1 MKAPSTGVRTAAAA
15 VLALSM
21 AALSAA
27 GCGQR
32 RPDAGP
38 RQGDDTVKVSDINL
52 QPRDKVVEGGTLR
65 WGINEFPTQ
74 WNRNHIDGNLAMAAV
89 VSNALL
95 PSAFTSDGR
104 ARLSADRDYVLDARI
119 TARSPRQVVTYTLN
133 PKARWSDGKP
143 ITWADY
149 RAQWQVMRG
158 EDPAF
163 RIVSATGYQDIA
175 GVARGDGEHEVVV
188 TFARPFGDWKALF
201 SPLLPASANEN
212 AEAFNTSWL
221 NAIPVTAGPFK
232 VGALD
237 QTAKTVTLVRD
248 PAWWGDRAKL
258 DRIVY
263 RAAEQDSLTGMFGN
277 GELDVADI
285 GPSAPDYARARSA
298 AGAQVRLAAGPD
310 FRHFTFNGSSEKL
323 SDVRVRRAIQLGIDR
338 AAIARSDLQGLDW
351 PVTPLNNHFFM
362 PAQEGYRDNAG
373 TFGVFDPE
381 RAKRLLDEAGWK
393 LDGAVRKKDGHPLEL
408 RFVVPAGSQL
418 SKSEGEL
425 AQSMLAKIGV
435 KLTLRAVPGDDFFT
449 KYVIPGNF
457 DIAPFAYI
465 GTPFPVSSSYGAY
478 ANSPDG
484 KTWNA
489 NLGRSGSKAIDAALD
504 RAVANLDPGKARADV
519 NAADRLIWEQA
530 NVLPLYQRPQVV
542 AVKETLA
549 NIGARGFH
557 DLRYQDIGF
566 TR

>member
-1 MKAPSTGVRTAAAA
+1 MKAPLTGVRLVVAA
-15 VLALSM
+15 VLALTQ
-21 AALSAA
+21 A
-27 GCGQR
+27 GCGTR
-32 RPDAGP
+32 GPSGGAG
-38 RQGDDTVKVSDINL
+38 QGDDTIKASDINL
-52 QPRDKVVEGGTLR
+52 QPRDKVKEGGTLR

-74 WNRNHIDGNLAMAAV
+74 WNRNHIDGNLAVAAV

-95 PSAFTSDGR
+95 PSAFTSDGN
-104 ARLSADRDYVLDARI
+104 ARLSVNRDYVLEARI
-119 TARSPRQVVTYTLN
+119 TDRSPHQVVTYTLN

-149 RAQWQVMRG
+149 RAQWEVMRG
-158 EDPAF
+158 ADPAF

-175 GVARGDGEHEVVV
+175 KVERGAGEHEVVV
-188 TFARPFGDWKALF
+188 TFTRPFGDWQALF
-201 SPLLPASANEN
+201 GPLLPASVNEN
-212 AEAFNTSWL
+212 AEAFNSSWV
-221 NAIPVTAGPFK
+221 NAIPLTAGPFK

-298 AGAQVRLAAGPD
+298 TGAQVRLAAGPD
-310 FRHFTFNGSSEKL
+310 FRHFTLNGSSEKL
-323 SDVRVRRAIQLGIDR
+323 RDVRVRQAIQLGVDR
-338 AAIARSDLQGLDW
+338 MSIARSDLQGLDW
-351 PVTPLNNHFFM
+351 PATPLGNHFFM
-362 PAQEGYRDNAG
+362 PTQEGYRDNAG
-373 TFGVFDPE
+373 SFGAHDPA
-381 RAKRLLDEAGWK
+381 RAERLLDEAGWK
-393 LDGAVRKKDGHPLEL
+393 LDGTVRKKAGDPLDL

-435 KLTLRAVPGDDFFT
+435 KLTIQAVPGDDFFT

-478 ANSPDG
+478 VNSPDG

-489 NLGRSGSKAIDAALD
+489 NLGRSGSDDIDAALD
-504 RAVANLDPGKARADV
+504 RAVAALDPARARAGV
-519 NAADRLIWEQA
+519 NAADRLIWAQA

-542 AVKETLA
+542 AVKDTLA
-549 NIGARGFH
+549 NVGARGFH

>member
-1 MKAPSTGVRTAAAA
+1 MKAPLTGVRLVVAA
-15 VLALSM
+15 VLALTQ
-21 AALSAA
+21 A
-27 GCGQR
+27 GCGTR
-32 RPDAGP
+32 GPSAGAG
-38 RQGDDTVKVSDINL
+38 QGDDTIKASDINL
-52 QPRDKVVEGGTLR
+52 QPRDKVKEGGTLR

-74 WNRNHIDGNLAMAAV
+74 WNRNHIDGNLAVAAV

-95 PSAFTSDGR
+95 PSAFTSDGN
-104 ARLSADRDYVLDARI
+104 ARLSVNRDYVLEARI
-119 TARSPRQVVTYTLN
+119 TDRSPHQVVTYTLN

-149 RAQWQVMRG
+149 RAQWEVMRG
-158 EDPAF
+158 ADPAF

-175 GVARGDGEHEVVV
+175 KVERGAGEHEVVV
-188 TFARPFGDWKALF
+188 TFTRPFGDWQALF
-201 SPLLPASANEN
+201 GPLLPASVNEN
-212 AEAFNTSWL
+212 AEAFNSSWV
-221 NAIPVTAGPFK
+221 NAIPLTAGPFK

-298 AGAQVRLAAGPD
+298 TGAQVRLAAGPD
-310 FRHFTFNGSSEKL
+310 FRHFTLNGSSEKL
-323 SDVRVRRAIQLGIDR
+323 RDVRVRQAIQLGVDR
-338 AAIARSDLQGLDW
+338 MSIARSDLQGLDW
-351 PVTPLNNHFFM
+351 PATPLGNHFFM
-362 PAQEGYRDNAG
+362 PTQEGYRDNAG
-373 TFGVFDPE
+373 SFGAYDPE

-393 LDGAVRKKDGHPLEL
+393 LDGTVRKKAGDPLDL

-435 KLTLRAVPGDDFFT
+435 KLTIQAVPGDDFFT
-449 KYVIPGNF
+449 KYVIPGDF

-478 ANSPDG
+478 VNSPDG

-489 NLGRSGSKAIDAALD
+489 NLGRSGSDDIDAALD
-504 RAVANLDPGKARADV
+504 RAVAALDPARARAAV
-519 NAADRLIWEQA
+519 NAADRLIWAQA

-542 AVKETLA
+542 AVKDTLA
-549 NIGARGFH
+549 NVGARGFH

>member
-1 MKAPSTGVRTAAAA
+1 MKAPLTGVRLVVAA
-15 VLALSM
+15 VLALTQ
-21 AALSAA
+21 A
-27 GCGQR
+27 GCGTR
-32 RPDAGP
+32 GPSGGAG
-38 RQGDDTVKVSDINL
+38 QGDDTIKASDINL
-52 QPRDKVVEGGTLR
+52 QPRDKVKEGGTLR

-74 WNRNHIDGNLAMAAV
+74 WNRNHIDGNLAVAAV

-95 PSAFTSDGR
+95 PSAFTSDGN
-104 ARLSADRDYVLDARI
+104 ARLSVNRDYVLEARI
-119 TARSPRQVVTYTLN
+119 TDRSPHQVVTYTLN

-149 RAQWQVMRG
+149 RAQWEVMRG
-158 EDPAF
+158 ADPAF

-175 GVARGDGEHEVVV
+175 KVERGAGEHEVVV
-188 TFARPFGDWKALF
+188 TFTRPFGDWQALF
-201 SPLLPASANEN
+201 GPLLPASVNEN
-212 AEAFNTSWL
+212 AEAFNSSWV
-221 NAIPVTAGPFK
+221 NAIPLTAGPFK

-298 AGAQVRLAAGPD
+298 TGAQVRLAAGPD
-310 FRHFTFNGSSEKL
+310 FRHFTLNGSSEKL
-323 SDVRVRRAIQLGIDR
+323 RDVRVRQAIQLGVDR
-338 AAIARSDLQGLDW
+338 MSIARSDLQGLDW
-351 PVTPLNNHFFM
+351 PATPLGNHFFM
-362 PAQEGYRDNAG
+362 PTQEGYRDNAG
-373 TFGVFDPE
+373 SFGAYDPE

-393 LDGAVRKKDGHPLEL
+393 LDGTVRSKDGHPLDL

-435 KLTLRAVPGDDFFT
+435 KLTIQAVPGDDFFT
-449 KYVIPGNF
+449 KYVIPGDF

-478 ANSPDG
+478 VNSPDG

-489 NLGRSGSKAIDAALD
+489 NLGRSGSDDIDAALD
-504 RAVANLDPGKARADV
+504 RAVAALDPARARAGV
-519 NAADRLIWEQA
+519 NAADRLIWAQA

-542 AVKETLA
+542 AVKDTLA
-549 NIGARGFH
+549 NVGARGFH

>member
-1 MKAPSTGVRTAAAA
+1 MKAPLTGVRLVVAA
-15 VLALSM
+15 VLALTQ
-21 AALSAA
+21 A
-27 GCGQR
+27 GCGTR
-32 RPDAGP
+32 GPSGGAG
-38 RQGDDTVKVSDINL
+38 QGDDTIKASDINL
-52 QPRDKVVEGGTLR
+52 QPRDKVKEGGTLR

-74 WNRNHIDGNLAMAAV
+74 WNRNHIDGNLAVAAV

-95 PSAFTSDGR
+95 PSAFTSDGN
-104 ARLSADRDYVLDARI
+104 ARLSVNRDYVLEARI
-119 TARSPRQVVTYTLN
+119 TDRSPHQVVTYTLN

-149 RAQWQVMRG
+149 RAQWEVMRG
-158 EDPAF
+158 ADPAF

-175 GVARGDGEHEVVV
+175 KVERGAGEHEVVV
-188 TFARPFGDWKALF
+188 TFTRPFGDWQALF
-201 SPLLPASANEN
+201 GPLLPASVNEN
-212 AEAFNTSWL
+212 AEAFNSSWV
-221 NAIPVTAGPFK
+221 NAIPLTAGPFK

-298 AGAQVRLAAGPD
+298 TGAQVRFAAGPD
-310 FRHFTFNGSSEKL
+310 FRHFTLNGSSEKL
-323 SDVRVRRAIQLGIDR
+323 RDVRVRQAIQLGVDR
-338 AAIARSDLQGLDW
+338 MSIARSDLQGLDW
-351 PVTPLNNHFFM
+351 PATPLGNHFFM
-362 PAQEGYRDNAG
+362 PTQEGYRDNAG
-373 TFGVFDPE
+373 SFGAYDPE

-393 LDGAVRKKDGHPLEL
+393 LDGTVRKKAGDPLDL

-435 KLTLRAVPGDDFFT
+435 KLTIQAVPGDDFFT

-478 ANSPDG
+478 VNSPDG

-489 NLGRSGSKAIDAALD
+489 NLGRSGSDDIDAALD
-504 RAVANLDPGKARADV
+504 RAVAALDPARARAGV
-519 NAADRLIWEQA
+519 NAADRLIWAQA

-542 AVKETLA
+542 AVKDTLA
-549 NIGARGFH
+549 NVGARGFH

>member
-1 MKAPSTGVRTAAAA
+1 MKAPLTGVRLVVAA
-15 VLALSM
+15 VLALTQ
-21 AALSAA
+21 A
-27 GCGQR
+27 GCGTR
-32 RPDAGP
+32 GPSGGAG
-38 RQGDDTVKVSDINL
+38 QGDDTIKASDINL
-52 QPRDKVVEGGTLR
+52 QPRDKVKEGGTLR

-74 WNRNHIDGNLAMAAV
+74 WNRNHIDGNLAVAAV

-95 PSAFTSDGR
+95 PSAFTSDGN
-104 ARLSADRDYVLDARI
+104 ARLSVNRDYVLEARI
-119 TARSPRQVVTYTLN
+119 TDRSPHQVVTYTLN

-149 RAQWQVMRG
+149 RAQWEVMRG
-158 EDPAF
+158 ADPAF

-175 GVARGDGEHEVVV
+175 KVERGAGEHEVVV
-188 TFARPFGDWKALF
+188 TFTRPFGDWQALF
-201 SPLLPASANEN
+201 GPLLPASVNEN
-212 AEAFNTSWL
+212 AEAFNSSWV
-221 NAIPVTAGPFK
+221 NAIPLTAGPFK

-298 AGAQVRLAAGPD
+298 TGAQVRLAAGPD
-310 FRHFTFNGSSEKL
+310 FRHFTLNGSSEKL
-323 SDVRVRRAIQLGIDR
+323 RDVRVRQAIQLGVDR
-338 AAIARSDLQGLDW
+338 MSIARSDLQGLDW
-351 PVTPLNNHFFM
+351 PATPLGNHFFM
-362 PAQEGYRDNAG
+362 PTQEGYRDNAG
-373 TFGVFDPE
+373 SFGAYDPE

-393 LDGAVRKKDGHPLEL
+393 LDGTVRKKAGDPLDL

-435 KLTLRAVPGDDFFT
+435 KLTIQAVPGDDFFT
-449 KYVIPGNF
+449 KYVIPGDF

-478 ANSPDG
+478 VNSPDG

-489 NLGRSGSKAIDAALD
+489 NLGRSGSDDIDAALD
-504 RAVANLDPGKARADV
+504 RAVAALDPARARAAV
-519 NAADRLIWEQA
+519 NAADRLIWAQA

-542 AVKETLA
+542 AVKDTLA
-549 NIGARGFH
+549 NVGARGFH

>member
-1 MKAPSTGVRTAAAA
+1 MKAPLTGARLAVAAA
-15 VLALSM
+15 LALSPV
-21 AALSAA
+21 
-27 GCGQR
+27 GCGAR
-32 RPDAGP
+32 GPDTGAG
-38 RQGDDTVKVSDINL
+38 QGDDTVKVSDLNL
-52 QPRDKVVEGGTLR
+52 QPRDKVAEGGTLR
-65 WGINEFPTQ
+65 WGINEFPSQ
-74 WNRNHIDGNLAMAAV
+74 WNRNHIDGNLAVAAV

-95 PSAFTSDGR
+95 PSVFASDGQ
-104 ARLSADRDYVLDARI
+104 ARLSVNRDYVLDARI
-119 TARSPRQVVTYTLN
+119 TDRRPRQVVTYALN

-149 RAQWQVMRG
+149 RAQWEVMRG
-158 EDPAF
+158 GDSAF

-175 GVARGDGEHEVVV
+175 AVERGAGEHEVVV
-188 TFARPFGDWKALF
+188 TFARPFGDWQSLF
-201 SPLLPASANEN
+201 SPLLPAAVNED
-212 AEAFNTSWL
+212 AKAFNSAWL

-232 VGALD
+232 VGRLD
-237 QTAKTVTLVRD
+237 HTTKTITLVRD

-263 RAAEQDSLTGMFGN
+263 RAADQDSLTGMFGN

-298 AGAQVRLAAGPD
+298 TGAEVRLAAGPD
-310 FRHFTFNGSSEKL
+310 FRHFTFNGSGEKL
-323 SDVRVRRAIQLGIDR
+323 RDVRVRQALQLGIDR

-351 PVTPLNNHFFM
+351 PAVPLNNHFFM

-373 TFGVFDPE
+373 AFGGYDPR
-381 RAKRLLDEAGWK
+381 RAQRLLDEAGWK
-393 LDGAVRKKDGHPLEL
+393 LEGDVRVKNGQPLTL

-418 SKSEGEL
+418 GKSEGEL

-435 KLTLRAVPGDDFFT
+435 KLALQAVPTDDFFT

-465 GTPFPVSSSYGAY
+465 GTPFPLSSSYGAY
-478 ANSPDG
+478 VNSPDG

-489 NLGRSGSKAIDAALD
+489 NLGRSGSEAVDAALN
-504 RAVANLDPGKARADV
+504 RAVAELDPVQARADL
-519 NAADRLIWEQA
+519 NAADRLLWEQA
-530 NVLPLYQRPQVV
+530 SVLPLYQRPQVV
-542 AVKETLA
+542 AVKDTLA
-549 NIGARGFH
+549 NVGARGFH

-566 TR
+566 LR